1 MALTNFQGG
10 CMWNFQGVLRHFQ
23 GGLKKF
29 LVGGRGLRFLQEG
42 LRIFHKGLGFFGKGL
57 RFSSSVWDC
66 FSDSYAIFGER
77 EFFRERFKFFGGVEM
92 LSEVFGI
99 MSGGVGII
107 FRGVEFVQ
115 GIWKISGGGGI
126 FSGWLISVFMCMGK
140 LKLSKGG

>member
-1 MALTNFQGG
+1 MTNFQGG
-10 CMWNFQGVLRHFQ
+10 CMWNFFGVSRHFQ
-23 GGLKKF
+23 GGLKKI

-42 LRIFHKGLGFFGKGL
+42 LRIFHKGLVFFGKGL
-57 RFSSSVWDC
+57 RFSLSVWDC

-99 MSGGVGII
+99 FSGGAGII
-107 FRGVEFVQ
+107 SVVLSLFRGFERYL
-115 GIWKISGGGGI
+115 GGGI
-126 FSGWLISVFMCMGK
+126 FSGWLISIFMCMGK